1 MATNKRALV
10 TGLTGFT
17 GRYVEAELVAA
28 GFEVYGIGERSS
40 CLPRYTQVNLT
51 DRSALHRVV
60 AACQPDVVLHLA
72 GVAFVGKADVDAF
85 YQVNTLGTHNLLD
98 AIATEAPKVGCVLL
112 ASSANIYGNSKQ
124 GVLDESTLPNPAN
137 DYAVSKLAMENMA
150 RLWFERLPIII
161 TRPFNYTGVGQSEA
175 FLLPKIIGH
184 FQRKASTIE
193 LGNCDVFR
201 DFSDVRAVANAY
213 RQLVEVR
220 PIGKVIN
227 ICSGKSHSLQ
237 EVVERVG
244 KIAGYAI
251 QVKVNPSF
259 VRKNEVRSL
268 LGSAELLRSI
278 IGSWNIPPLNDT
290 LEWMYHSPLP

>member
-40 CLPRYTQVNLT
+40 FLPRYTQVNLT

-98 AIATEAPKVGCVLL
+98 AIATEAPKVSCVLL
-112 ASSANIYGNSKQ
+112 ASSANIYGNTKQ

-150 RLWFERLPIII
+150 SLWFDRLPIII

-201 DFSDVRAVANAY
+201 DFSDVRAVANVY
-213 RQLVEVR
+213 RRLVEVR

-244 KIAGYAI
+244 KMAGYAI
-251 QVKVNPSF
+251 QVKVNPTF
-259 VRKNEVRSL
+259 VRKNEVCSL

-278 IGSWNIPPLNDT
+278 IGSWNMPPLNDT
-290 LEWMYHSPLP
+290 LEWMYHSQLP